1 MPRGRPRGFDAD
13 AAVDAALDLFWR
25 RGYEGTSLADLT
37 EAMGIRKGSLYQAF
51 GSKEALFDQVLLRY
65 AETVASYITEAL
77 ALPTAREVVATV
89 WRGSVEATT
98 GDDSPHGCL
107 IVHGA
112 LSCSAESES
121 VRTRLSEIRAA
132 DRARLRDRLT
142 KASAAELPATAT
154 PESLAAY
161 VATVQHGIA
170 VQARSGADRDT
181 LLTAVDLALAVFPR
195 G

>member
-25 RGYEGTSLADLT
+25 RGYEGTSLTDLT
-37 EAMGIRKGSLYQAF
+37 EAMGIRKGSLYQTF

-77 ALPTAREVVATV
+77 ALPTAREVVAAV

-132 DRARLRDRLT
+132 DRARLRARLT
-142 KASAAELPATAT
+142 AAPAAELPATTT

-181 LLTAVDLALAVFPR
+181 LLTAVDVALAVFPR
-195 G
+195 S